1 MEPIIIKVVMES
13 DHRYSTSGR
22 INYWKLFLIGND
34 NKPIFFGRE
43 HRGFLVATGWKDA
56 KRKCRHAGRRIAKQL
71 NVPLE
76 VKE

>member
-1 MEPIIIKVVMES
+1 MKPIIIKVVMES
-13 DHRYSTSGR
+13 DHRYSTNGR

-43 HRGFLVATGWKDA
+43 HRGCENA
-56 KRKCRHAGRRIAKQL
+56 KRKCRHAARRIAKQL
-71 NVPLE
+71 GVKVE